1 MTTATEASPAS
12 IPRRTRFLVRL
23 FWFLL
28 LATCIGW
35 TLNQSGRL
43 LNRSG
48 KRAGFGLGIVQGA
61 LMPLALPN
69 LAVGNDVIIY
79 SENNTGRTYKLGY
92 TIGVNGCGLL
102 FFGIFF
108 WRMSR
113 WRRVAQTSVVTS
125 GTTAPN

>member
-1 MTTATEASPAS
+1 MTTAAEVSPTT
-12 IPRRTRFLVRL
+12 PNRRTRFLLRL
-23 FWFLL
+23 LWFLL

-35 TLNQSGRL
+35 SLNQAGRL

-48 KRAGFGLGIVQGA
+48 KRAGFGLGVVQGA

-69 LAVGNDVIIY
+69 LAVGNDVTIY

-92 TIGVNGCGLL
+92 TIGVNGCGLI

-113 WRRVAQTSVVTS
+113 LRRTV
-125 GTTAPN
+125 

>member
-1 MTTATEASPAS
+1 M
-12 IPRRTRFLVRL
+12 RFLLRL

-35 TLNQSGRL
+35 TLNQAGRV

-48 KRAGFGLGIVQGA
+48 KRAGFGLGVVQGA

-69 LAVGNDVIIY
+69 LAVGNDVAIY

-113 WRRVAQTSVVTS
+113 WRRAARNS
-125 GTTAPN
+125 AP

>member
-1 MTTATEASPAS
+1 MTTAAEAPPATTN
-12 IPRRTRFLVRL
+12 RRIRFLLRVL
-23 FWFLL
+23 WFLL

-35 TLNQSGRL
+35 TLNQAGRM

-48 KRAGFGLGIVQGA
+48 KRAGFGLGVVQGA

-79 SENNTGRTYKLGY
+79 SQDNTGRTYKLGY
-92 TIGVNGCGLL
+92 TIGVNGCGLI

-113 WRRVAQTSVVTS
+113 LRRTV
-125 GTTAPN
+125 

>member
-1 MTTATEASPAS
+1 MASTSDASPPAQ
-12 IPRRTRFLVRL
+12 PRRTRFLVRL

-69 LAVGNDVIIY
+69 LAVGNDVTIY

-113 WRRVAQTSVVTS
+113 WRRATQTSIDRIASTP
-125 GTTAPN
+125 PN

>member
-1 MTTATEASPAS
+1 MTSAAESTATP
-12 IPRRTRFLVRL
+12 PRRMRFLLRL

-35 TLNQSGRL
+35 TLNQAGRV

-48 KRAGFGLGIVQGA
+48 KRAGFGLGVVQGA

-69 LAVGNDVIIY
+69 LAVGNDVAIY

-92 TIGVNGCGLL
+92 IIGVNGCGLL

-113 WRRVAQTSVVTS
+113 WRR
-125 GTTAPN
+125 TARNSAP